1 MRILIW
7 DNSFKRAFKRFIRKN
22 PQLQEKIF
30 ITLSIL
36 EQNPFASSLKSH
48 KLSGQ
53 LEGLWACSVAYDC
66 RIIFAFREEENTTDK
81 AIVLIDIGTHDEVY

>member
-1 MRILIW
+1 MRTLIW
-7 DNSFKRAFKRFIRKN
+7 DNSFKRAFKRFVRKN

-30 ITLSIL
+30 STLSIL
-36 EQNPFASSLKSH
+36 EKDPFASSLKSH

-53 LEGLWACSVAYDC
+53 LEGLYACFVAYNC
-66 RIIFAFREEENTTDK
+66 RIIFALREEDK